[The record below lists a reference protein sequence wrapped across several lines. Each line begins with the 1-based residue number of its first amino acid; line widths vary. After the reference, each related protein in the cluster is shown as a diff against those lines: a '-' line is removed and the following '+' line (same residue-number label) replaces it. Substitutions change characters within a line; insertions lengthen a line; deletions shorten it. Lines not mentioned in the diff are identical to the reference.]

1 MKKIVAVELFCGAG
15 GLTRGLSDA
24 GIRVVKGVDTDCT
37 ARETYESNNPGS
49 KFVKADVSRISVTD
63 LMDGVGRRGA
73 DLLLAG
79 CAPCQPFSKH
89 GVHDPRDKR
98 RSLVRHFARLVGEIK
113 PEYVIM
119 ENVPQFGKPDNAY
132 RAGFLRMLQRHGYSH
147 DEGVANAAEYGV
159 PQSRHR
165 YVLLASKNGPIRIP
179 PGDYGKK
186 KRFRTVRD
194 AIGKYPRIG
203 AGESSPHVA
212 NHDACGLSDA
222 NRRRIRA
229 TPRDGGSRTDVRGRG
244 MALRCHRNTSG
255 HTDVYGRMRWDRPAP
270 TLTCRCVSFSNGR
283 FGHPVQNR
291 AISVREAAA
300 LQTFPDSY
308 VFRSTKTGNA
318 EHIGNA
324 VPVLL
329 AKTLG
334 RAVVRSSGRATGFRK
349 PGVRTGRGGSW
360 PW

>member
-1 MKKIVAVELFCGAG
+1 MAKIVAVDLFCGAG
-15 GLTRGLSDA
+15 GLTKGLADA
-24 GIRVVKGVDTDCT
+24 GIKVVKGIDSDGT
-37 ARETYESNNPGS
+37 ARKTYETNNPGS
-49 KFVKADVSRISVTD
+49 RFVNADISGISAAD
-63 LMDGVGRRGA
+63 LTDGVRRQGA

-89 GVHDPRDKR
+89 GVRDPRDR
-98 RSLVRHFARLVGEIK
+98 RRVLVWHFARLVGEIK

-119 ENVPQFGKPDNAY
+119 ENVPQFEKAGNAH
-132 RAGFLRMLQRHGYSH
+132 RDGFLRMLRKHGYRY
-147 DEGVANAAEYGV
+147 DEGVVNAAEYGV

-165 YVLLASKNGPIRIP
+165 YVLLASKNGQIRIP
-179 PGDYGKK
+179 AGDYGRR

-203 AGESSPHVA
+203 AGESSPRVA
-212 NHDACGLSDA
+212 NHDAYDLSSA

-229 TPRDGGSRTDVRGRG
+229 TPPDGGSRTDTSGRG
-244 MALRCHRNTSG
+244 MTLKCHRNATG
-255 HTDVYGRMRWDRPAP
+255 HTDVYGRMKWDHPAP

-283 FGHPVQNR
+283 FGHPVQDR

-300 LQTFPDSY
+300 LQTFPDGY

-318 EHIGNA
+318 AHIGNA

-329 AKTLG
+329 ARTLG
-334 RAVVRSSGRATGFRK
+334 RAIARSSRHGARLRK
-349 PGVRTGRGGSW
+349 PGARIRRAASL
-360 PW
+360 PR

>member
-1 MKKIVAVELFCGAG
+1 MAKIIAVDLFCGAG

-24 GIRVVKGVDTDCT
+24 GIRVVKGIDSDST
-37 ARETYESNNPGS
+37 ARKTYEANNPS
-49 KFVKADVSRISVTD
+49 SQFVHADVSKIPVVD
-63 LMDGVGRRGA
+63 LMDGVRRRGA

-89 GVHDPRDKR
+89 GVRDPRDKR
-98 RSLVRHFARLVGEIK
+98 RVLVWHFARLVGEIR

-119 ENVPQFGKPDNAY
+119 ENVPQFGKPGNAY
-132 RAGFLRMLQRHGYSH
+132 HAGLLRMLRKHGYLY
-147 DEGVANAAEYGV
+147 DEGVVNAAEHGV

-165 YVLLASKNGPIRIP
+165 YVLLASKNGQIRIP
-179 PGDYGKK
+179 AGHYGKR

-194 AIGKYPRIG
+194 AIGRYPSIG
-203 AGESSPHVA
+203 AGESSPRVA
-212 NHDACGLSDA
+212 NHVACDLSSA

-229 TPRDGGSRTDVRGRG
+229 TPHDGGSRTDTSGRG
-244 MALRCHRNTSG
+244 MTLKCHRNAAG
-255 HTDVYGRMRWDRPAP
+255 HTDVYGRMKWDRPAP

-283 FGHPVQNR
+283 FGHPVQDR

-300 LQTFPDSY
+300 LQTFPDGY

-318 EHIGNA
+318 AHIGNA

-334 RAVVRSSGRATGFRK
+334 KAVVRSSA
-349 PGVRTGRGGSW
+349 RGA
-360 PW
+360 